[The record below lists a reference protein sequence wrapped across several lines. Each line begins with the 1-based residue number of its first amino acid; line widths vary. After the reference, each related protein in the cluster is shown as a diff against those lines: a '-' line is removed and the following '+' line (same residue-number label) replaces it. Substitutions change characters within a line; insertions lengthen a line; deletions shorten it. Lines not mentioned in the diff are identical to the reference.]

1 MSVLSFLDRENTVAK
16 PGYNRWLVP
25 PAALAIHLCIGQIY
39 AYSVFN
45 KPMTQLLGA
54 EQGLSEGGAFIS
66 ASGDWELTT
75 LGWIF
80 SIALFTLGAS
90 AAIFGK
96 WLERVGPRKA
106 MFASALCFAGGFFVS
121 AAGVGLHNI
130 WLIYLGHGV
139 IGGIGLGLGYISPV
153 STLIKWFPD
162 RPGMATGMAIMGFG
176 GGAMIASPMSVA
188 LMDYFSSGAGV
199 AGSRGVGETFLV
211 MGAIYFIFMMFG
223 VFTVR
228 VPAKNWKPEGWTPAP
243 KGQNKMITTANVD
256 ADTAIKT
263 PQFWLIFAVLMLNV
277 TAGIGVLGQA
287 SVMIQE
293 MFSESVVGSDLA
305 VTAAAAGGFVGLLS
319 LFNMVGR
326 FFWSSLSDKIGR
338 KNTYSVYFILGAVL
352 YFAVPTTGN
361 MASIVLFVTAF
372 CVIISM
378 YGGGFATVPA
388 YLRDMFG
395 TMEVGA
401 IHGRLLLA
409 WSAAAIF
416 GPVLINYLR
425 AYQIETIG
433 LAPAQA
439 YSFTMYIMAGLLL
452 VGLVCNLMVKPV
464 DEKYHYAEEDTVSA
478 SKEAAPA

>member
-1 MSVLSFLDRENTVAK
+1 MKLFSFLDRHHSVAK

-25 PAALAIHLCIGQIY
+25 TAALSIHLCIGQIY

-45 KPMTQLLGA
+45 KPMTQILGVTESTA
-54 EQGLSEGGAFIS
+54 D
-66 ASGDWELTT
+66 DWKLTT

-90 AAIFGK
+90 AATFGK

-106 MFASALCFAGGFFVS
+106 MFASALCFSGGFFVS
-121 AAGVGLHNI
+121 SLGVYLHQI
-130 WLIYLGHGV
+130 WLVYLGHGF

-176 GGAMIASPMSVA
+176 GGAMIASPLSVS
-188 LMDYFSSGAGV
+188 LMNYFESATSVGV
-199 AGSRGVGETFLV
+199 AETFLA
-211 MGAIYFIFMMFG
+211 MGAIYLVFMMFG

-228 VPAKNWKPEGWTPAP
+228 VPPEGWQPAGWTPKPQGA
-243 KGQNKMITTANVD
+243 KQEMITRANVD
-256 ADTAIKT
+256 ADTALRT
-263 PQFWLIFAVLMLNV
+263 PQFYLLFAVLMLNV

-293 MFSESVVGSDLA
+293 MFSEATVGKQMA
-305 VTAAAAGGFVGLLS
+305 VSAAAAGGFVGLLS
-319 LFNMVGR
+319 LFNMLGR

-338 KNTYSVYFILGAVL
+338 KNTYTTFFLLGAVL
-352 YFAVPTTGN
+352 YFSIPSIG
-361 MASIVLFVTAF
+361 MAGSIVFFVLCF
-372 CVIISM
+372 GLIMSM
-378 YGGGFATVPA
+378 YGGGFATIPA

-395 TMEVGA
+395 TMQVGA

-409 WSAAAIF
+409 WSAAAIL

-425 AYQIETIG
+425 AYQIES
-433 LAPAQA
+433 LQMPPAQA

-452 VGLVCNLMVKPV
+452 VGLVCNLSVKPV
-464 DEKYHYAEEDTVSA
+464 AEQFHYQEGADLVAAE
-478 SKEAAPA
+478 